1 MGQQIIYGRLVGS
14 ERSVVQIGRVMQVAG
29 VACSVQ
35 LHIEH
40 LLGNRAP
47 IAALEQ
53 ARVLYGMLQIKEHT
67 RRRAGVTLVYE
78 HRPAP

>member
-1 MGQQIIYGRLVGS
+1 
-14 ERSVVQIGRVMQVAG
+14 MQVAG

-40 LLGNRAP
+40 LLGNCAP
-47 IAALEQ
+47 LAALEQ
-53 ARVLYGMLQIKEHT
+53 ARVLYGMLQIKEHPW
-67 RRRAGVTLVYE
+67 RRPSVTLVYE